1 MGRRVPVRGMVHF
14 HAMKNPTRLACI
26 AHKPHRICEQCRLGN
41 DLNEQ
46 LTQNHLWPI
55 FNVLHDVADYCSP
68 SGNGLKYFQGFARSC
83 TRRSE
88 LRITPP
94 YHPNKKPAE
103 LPRRVAYR
111 LWGRSAFRLS

>member
-46 LTQNHLWPI
+46 LTQNQL
-55 FNVLHDVADYCSP
+55 
-68 SGNGLKYFQGFARSC
+68 
-83 TRRSE
+83 
-88 LRITPP
+88 
-94 YHPNKKPAE
+94 
-103 LPRRVAYR
+103 
-111 LWGRSAFRLS
+111 